1 MKDRHSVDEGAPP
14 AAPRDALLA
23 RMESLLRDGDSEAVA
38 LLEVQEATLQETLGE
53 RFEAFRDLVQRFEFD
68 QAQKLMAKGT

>member
-1 MKDRHSVDEGAPP
+1 
-14 AAPRDALLA
+14 
-23 RMESLLRDGDSEAVA
+23 MESLLRDGDSEAVA